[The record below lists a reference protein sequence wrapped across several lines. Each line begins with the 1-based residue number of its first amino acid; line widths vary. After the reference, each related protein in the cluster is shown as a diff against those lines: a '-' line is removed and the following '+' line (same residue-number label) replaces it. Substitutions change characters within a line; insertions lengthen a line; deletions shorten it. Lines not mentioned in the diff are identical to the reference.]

1 MTKTM
6 KKAIIF
12 APLLSAGLLL
22 SACSSEPAA
31 APLETAPLHEQL
43 LSVEETGKP
52 DVTTAND
59 TSLTGESMPL
69 AVVHDAAKFEGACGE
84 ALQAAE
90 DAELPTVASAAR
102 TYQIGEGTVS
112 IALMSNPE
120 DNEVSLTDL
129 YSQIA
134 ESCTEPIKDAD
145 TGAEYSFT
153 PLENSSDDVT
163 GFKYDIAVTP
173 GNEASTVMMLQQI
186 GNHHVIVAGLETDEA
201 TTKELFDAQV
211 AKLNAAL
218 EGA

>member
-1 MTKTM
+1 
-6 KKAIIF
+6 
-12 APLLSAGLLL
+12 
-22 SACSSEPAA
+22 
-31 APLETAPLHEQL
+31 
-43 LSVEETGKP
+43 
-52 DVTTAND
+52 
-59 TSLTGESMPL
+59 
-69 AVVHDAAKFEGACGE
+69 
-84 ALQAAE
+84 
-90 DAELPTVASAAR
+90 
-102 TYQIGEGTVS
+102 
-112 IALMSNPE
+112 MSNPE

-134 ESCTEPIKDAD
+134 ESCTEPIEDAD

-186 GNHHVIVAGLETDEA
+186 GNRHVIVAGLETDEA